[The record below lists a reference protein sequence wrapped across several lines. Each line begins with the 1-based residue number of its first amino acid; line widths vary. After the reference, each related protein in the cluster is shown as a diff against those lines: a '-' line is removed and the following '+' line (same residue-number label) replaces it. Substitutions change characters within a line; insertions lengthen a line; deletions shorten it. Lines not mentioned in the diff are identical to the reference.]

1 MNREELNK
9 FLGKKV
15 EITLYGTDVTGILNQ
30 ASDECF
36 EKFSIVGDIWYL
48 LIEETTH
55 QPFAFRYDF
64 DILEYEFQRLK
75 AKETSM
81 LVDYSY
87 KEFADGKLFF
97 CPKCC
102 DMITKSY
109 FYCPTCG
116 QRLIW
121 VNIYD
126 TRTTVEDGENADR
139 KD

>member
-1 MNREELNK
+1 MNKEELNE

-48 LIEETTH
+48 LIEET
-55 QPFAFRYDF
+55 P
-64 DILEYEFQRLK
+64 
-75 AKETSM
+75 M
-81 LVDYSY
+81 LVDCSNFTY
-87 KEFADGKLFF
+87 KEFANGKLYF

-102 DMITKSY
+102 NMITKSY
-109 FYCPTCG
+109 CYCPTCG
-116 QRLIW
+116 QRLLW

-126 TRTTVEDGENADR
+126 TRATVKDNENVKKGE
-139 KD
+139 